1 MMYCMYLHLF
11 LPVWCHISTIN
22 TPYLIL
28 ALVSW
33 VLVGR
38 QKQQQQGG
46 LLYTSYY
53 IG

>member
-1 MMYCMYLHLF
+1 MYDVLF
-11 LPVWCHISTIN
+11 LRLFFAVWCHISTIN

-38 QKQQQQGG
+38 QRQQQQGG
-46 LLYTSYY
+46 LLYNSYY